1 MPVRVCVI
9 GGGRWVC
16 NFSKFSK
23 IKKITKSD
31 IVCQMSLLV
40 AVSIFKVLKNPKILK
55 ITKMCCMAAARSS
68 FLLIHHVTI
77 HQLRIKI
84 KGAVSVKKNDFK
96 MNGPTST
103 AVLVGNSK
111 KFSTKLTGFV
121 KTSTGSVKSWP
132 KENCCI
138 VFSPL
143 YLQGT

>member
-1 MPVRVCVI
+1 MEDDWEPSCECGSGCSRWVCQVGVSIKKIKNLKKSTFIKITLYITFLIGVYEMPVRVCVI

-77 HQLRIKI
+77 H
-84 KGAVSVKKNDFK
+84 
-96 MNGPTST
+96 
-103 AVLVGNSK
+103 
-111 KFSTKLTGFV
+111 
-121 KTSTGSVKSWP
+121 
-132 KENCCI
+132 
-138 VFSPL
+138 
-143 YLQGT
+143 